1 MNNIK
6 KINQHAG
13 KCDDQQN
20 LKDIIYAAMVSNP
33 EEVTDDSPNVPMT
46 STPVKIPSAKKS
58 LFLFTKIFDVKNKI
72 AKHRVGAEKSKRKT
86 IKVGNSLWTKQ
97 Y

>member
-1 MNNIK
+1 
-6 KINQHAG
+6 
-13 KCDDQQN
+13 
-20 LKDIIYAAMVSNP
+20 MVSNP